1 MIELFADVSKQVK
14 DRTTL
19 AYLYMLNS
27 MRNDY
32 ETVKDTD
39 KCIKICIEIERFIA
53 TTKLEDD
60 KLGAILLASYDTRA
74 RMGDFRAYCI
84 ALEWN
89 RPIEKQFLNDLT
101 ASFNVI
107 AVTKITLII
116 IT

>member
-1 MIELFADVSKQVK
+1 MCLTDKVYDRITQWETMYEQVK

-32 ETVKDTD
+32 ETVKDND

-74 RMGDFRAYCI
+74 RMGDFRSYCI
-84 ALEWN
+84 
-89 RPIEKQFLNDLT
+89 
-101 ASFNVI
+101 V
-107 AVTKITLII
+107 
-116 IT
+116 